1 MRPGLEAGR
10 GQEEPTGGAA
20 SGIRGAGRAG
30 WGLSESP
37 WEELQEQVL
46 LGGKSFVEQVRG
58 DDREQRAARRLAS
71 PRPGLEAVIR
81 CVEQVRQEKWDL
93 FRDRHGDRGRDLV
106 LYLGRRVSGLTL
118 NELARGAGMNEY
130 ATVAMAIKR
139 YAACL
144 QDNTTEQRRL
154 KRALKLLK
162 FKM

>member
-1 MRPGLEAGR
+1 M
-10 GQEEPTGGAA
+10 
-20 SGIRGAGRAG
+20 
-30 WGLSESP
+30 
-37 WEELQEQVL
+37 
-46 LGGKSFVEQVRG
+46 
-58 DDREQRAARRLAS
+58 
-71 PRPGLEAVIR
+71 
-81 CVEQVRQEKWDL
+81 
-93 FRDRHGDRGRDLV
+93 

-144 QDNTTEQRRL
+144 QDNVTEQRRL